1 MGATF
6 AEFAL
11 DMVPWVAD
19 EHAIIESEKKTMLE
33 RDYFIVA
40 RTINGGRLYSASMS
54 WEDVTEELRKYR
66 ATVKYFGGG
75 ILYVYERVF
84 DDYEIIKDEVVF

>member
-6 AEFAL
+6 AEFTL
-11 DMVPWVAD
+11 DMVPWIAD

-40 RTINGGRLYSASMS
+40 HAINGSRFYSASMP

-75 ILYVYERVF
+75 ILCVYERVF